1 MHHHSVCQCGK
12 LLPHT
17 RARTCLSSCN
27 CLIPLILPHAV
38 AENTTQETMRFFSGA
53 ALSFFVLMLH
63 AADVG
68 NAFPA
73 WGRSP
78 ICIEG
83 LKLLKGVEDRF
94 SEKLKTYALA
104 INSTE
109 SLRAHCERLMEVVGS
124 TADANDVRSRV
135 KALKR
140 FYVEFVKDQSVAAEL
155 REEVKRL
162 VQDIKRECGSWI
174 RFILGSWGIKNDVR
188 QKLADGDRMKKELEK
203 HVSKINNMWAAVNST
218 GCSVEY
224 YDRLL
229 EQYKRKHGPSNGTGG
244 QPAVQEPA
252 NANVSSESTE
262 SAGSG
267 GSTTGGSNGTAG
279 VDDVTGEGS
288 GVPSGGESD
297 GESNSDINSDSDS
310 DSFS

>member
-38 AENTTQETMRFFSGA
+38 AENTTQETMRFFSSA

-109 SLRAHCERLMEVVGS
+109 SLRAHCERLMEVVGP

-155 REEVKRL
+155 REEVRRL

-174 RFILGSWGIKNDVR
+174 RFILGSWGIKKR
-188 QKLADGDRMKKELEK
+188 LEQKLADGDRMKKELEK

-262 SAGSG
+262 SADSG

-279 VDDVTGEGS
+279 VDGVTGEGS
-288 GVPSGGESD
+288 GVPSD
-297 GESNSDINSDSDS
+297 SNNDTSRYWSRYNR
-310 DSFS
+310 